1 MYFAVLDTAMQS
13 LEEGF
18 TQLRD
23 VSSVFGVLYNV
34 HDLQK
39 ATSKQIIER
48 CRKIESALTH
58 GDSKDIHASD
68 LCDELL
74 AIARRVP
81 SNSSPKD
88 LLHFIYAN
96 SLSDSVPFVR
106 VSLRI
111 LLTLPVSVASDER
124 TFSKLKLIK
133 TRIRSS
139 MTQDRLCSPL
149 NMKLHSA

>member
-1 MYFAVLDTAMQS
+1 M
-13 LEEGF
+13 
-18 TQLRD
+18 
-23 VSSVFGVLYNV
+23 FGVLYNV

-48 CRKIESALTH
+48 CRKIESSLTH
-58 GDSKDIHASD
+58 GNSKDIDASD

-81 SNSSPKD
+81 SNSSPED

-96 SLSDSVPFVR
+96 SLSDSVPNVC
-106 VSLRI
+106 VSRRI

-124 TFSKLKLIK
+124 TFLKLKLIK